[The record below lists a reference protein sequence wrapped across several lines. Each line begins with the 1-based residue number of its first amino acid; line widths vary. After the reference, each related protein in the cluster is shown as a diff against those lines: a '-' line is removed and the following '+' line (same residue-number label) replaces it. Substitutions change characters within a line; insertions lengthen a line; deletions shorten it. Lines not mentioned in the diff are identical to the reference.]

1 MSTSRRL
8 PLQFLRVKR
17 RPLRTG
23 HDAGELRKVDA
34 FSQALEIAL
43 YLEKPLSEK
52 CLIQFYSIAYPF
64 YLVLVSRSSSS
75 EFRRSSIGSKDGS

>member
-1 MSTSRRL
+1 MTTSRL

-23 HDAGELRKVDA
+23 HDAGELRQVDA
-34 FSQALEIAL
+34 FSQALKITL
-43 YLEKPLSEK
+43 YLEKHLSEK

-64 YLVLVSRSSSS
+64 YLVLVTRSSSS
-75 EFRRSSIGSKDGS
+75 EFRRSPIGSKDGS